1 MEDFMKKNL
10 LKKIMSLTSVIELLF
25 FSIVF
30 AVPMTTSYQGFLLD
44 NNGSPING
52 NVTIT
57 FNLYAT
63 EVDNQSLWTEIHE
76 DIMVS
81 DGIFNVILGTE
92 SAITND
98 LFSKDL
104 YLGIR
109 IDNGSELSP
118 RKRLTSTIYALRAA
132 VAESVD
138 GINITDHSI
147 DITKLSFSDQEGN
160 IEITG
165 NISANSFIG
174 DGSQLT
180 GIVKK
185 ETDPVWTTESS
196 KYWTKED
203 LNRKSAREYSGA
215 FNIGVFDSFLNS
227 NSSNVQDVLDDLDV
241 AISNQTSEITSFQD
255 SMEQTISSK
264 LDEIPDFTWEE
275 VTTNNVDFDTQC
287 EYRWNLTSGQY
298 ADYVFVATW
307 ISKEFLCCDYSV
319 NNKHC
324 IFKSNV
330 KESIESVYGPYPAR
344 VYKRCSKYNHK

>member
-1 MEDFMKKNL
+1 MKKYKQIKVL
-10 LKKIMSLTSVIELLF
+10 LLLTFMLF
-25 FSIVF
+25 KLVNIAF

-76 DIMVS
+76 GILVS

-92 SAITND
+92 TSINND

-104 YLGIR
+104 YLGIS
-109 IDNGSELSP
+109 IDNGTELSP

-147 DITKLSFSDQEGN
+147 NITKLSFSDQEGN
-160 IEITG
+160 LEIPG
-165 NISANSFIG
+165 NISANTFIG

-180 GIVKK
+180 GIVKN

-196 KYWTKED
+196 KYWSKED

-241 AISNQTSEITSFQD
+241 AISNQTTKIDDLED
-255 SMEQTISSK
+255 NLDQTISNK
-264 LDEIPDFTWEE
+264 IPDFSWEE

-287 EYRWNLTSGQY
+287 EYRWFITNRHYVG
-298 ADYVFVATW
+298 YVFVP
-307 ISKEFLCCDYSV
+307 SYYYENVLCCTFAQDNEQCV
-319 NNKHC
+319 H
-324 IFKSNV
+324 KSNV
-330 KESIESVYGPYPAR
+330 KESTGIEGTFSAR
-344 VYKRCSKYNHK
+344 VYKRCIK

>member
-1 MEDFMKKNL
+1 MKKDKQIKIL
-10 LKKIMSLTSVIELLF
+10 LLLTFMLF
-25 FSIVF
+25 KLVNIAF

-52 NVTIT
+52 NVTIIT

-76 DIMVS
+76 DVMVS

-104 YLGIR
+104 YLGIS

-138 GINITDHSI
+138 GENITDHSI
-147 DITKLSFSDQEGN
+147 DITKFSFADQEGN
-160 IEITG
+160 IEIPG
-165 NISANSFIG
+165 NISANTFIG

-185 ETDPVWTTESS
+185 EADPVWTTESS
-196 KYWTKED
+196 KYWTKDE
-203 LNRKSAREYSGA
+203 LKRVNSREYSGA
-215 FNIGVFDSFLNS
+215 FNIGIFDSFLNS
-227 NSSNVQDVLDDLDV
+227 NSSNLQDVLDDLDH
-241 AISNQTSEITSFQD
+241 AISNKQD
-255 SMEQTISSK
+255 KI
-264 LDEIPDFTWEE
+264 EIPDFSWEE
-275 VTTNNVDFDTQC
+275 ITTNDVDFDTQC
-287 EYRWNLTSGQY
+287 EYRWYITNGTYDG
-298 ADYVFVATW
+298 YVFVPTYF
-307 ISKEFLCCDYSV
+307 KENFLCCTYSHD
-319 NNKHC
+319 NQQC
-324 IFKSNV
+324 ILNSNV
-330 KESIESVYGPYPAR
+330 KESTGDLGTYTAR
-344 VYKRCSKYNHK
+344 VYKRCFN

>member
-1 MEDFMKKNL
+1 MKKYKQIKVL
-10 LKKIMSLTSVIELLF
+10 LLLTFMLF
-25 FSIVF
+25 KLVNIAF

-76 DIMVS
+76 GILVS

-92 SAITND
+92 TSINND

-104 YLGIR
+104 YLGIS
-109 IDNGSELSP
+109 IDNGTELSP

-147 DITKLSFSDQEGN
+147 NITKLSFSDQEGN
-160 IEITG
+160 LEIPG
-165 NISANSFIG
+165 NISANTFIG

-180 GIVKK
+180 GIVKN

-196 KYWTKED
+196 KYWSKED

-241 AISNQTSEITSFQD
+241 AISNQTTEISNFQD
-255 SMEQTISSK
+255 NMEQTISSK
-264 LDEIPDFTWEE
+264 FDEIPDFSWEE
-275 VTTNNVDFDTQC
+275 VTTNNVDFDAQC
-287 EYRWNLTSGQY
+287 EYRWNITNGKY
-298 ADYVFVATW
+298 EGYTFVATW
-307 ISKEFLCCDYSV
+307 LSKDFLCCDYSA
-319 NNKHC
+319 NNRHC
-324 IFKSNV
+324 IYNSNV
-330 KESIESVYGPYPAR
+330 TESIGEYGPFSAQ
-344 VYKRCSKYNHK
+344 VYKRCAK

>member
-1 MEDFMKKNL
+1 MKKQKQIFIIPL
-10 LKKIMSLTSVIELLF
+10 M
-25 FSIVF
+25 IVLIF
-30 AVPMTTSYQGFLLD
+30 KLVNIAYAVPMTTSYQGFLLD

-76 DIMVS
+76 DVLVS

-92 SAITND
+92 TSITND

-104 YLGIR
+104 YLGIS

-118 RKRLTSTIYALRAA
+118 RKKLTSTIYALRAA
-132 VAESVD
+132 VAESID

-160 IEITG
+160 IEIPG
-165 NISANSFIG
+165 NISANTFIG

-203 LNRKSAREYSGA
+203 LNRKSSREYSGA

-241 AISNQTSEITSFQD
+241 AISNQTTKIDDLEGNLD
-255 SMEQTISSK
+255 QTISNK
-264 LDEIPDFTWEE
+264 IPDFSWEE
-275 VTTNNVDFDTQC
+275 ITTNDVDFDTQC
-287 EYRWNLTSGQY
+287 EYRWDITSGHHGGQVFY
-298 ADYVFVATW
+298 ASWLGSY
-307 ISKEFLCCDYSV
+307 FLCCDYSTGSRQ
-319 NNKHC
+319 C
-324 IFKSNV
+324 IYNSNV
-330 KESIESVYGPYPAR
+330 KESTGDVGTFPAR
-344 VYKRCSKYNHK
+344 VYKRCIK